1 MITPHHTAHGSALR
15 FAHHGAVRG
24 VTLAFGFVLVFAAA
38 HVHAQDALAQLRA
51 RVKHI
56 VVVYQENWSFDALY
70 GHFPGANGTSNAS
83 PGALRQVDKTGAPL
97 TAAPL
102 PVNGKNVDPNFASIA
117 PTLPLKPY
125 DLARLISP
133 ATQTGDIVHRFYT
146 QQLQIDGGKMDKF
159 ITWSDNGG
167 LVMSYFDATN
177 LPEGKLAQ
185 TFTLCDNFFQAAFGG
200 SFLNHIWLIAAA
212 TPVFP
217 DAPADMIATPP
228 DAAGQTAADKVVT
241 PDGYAVNTAFS
252 VNRPVPPFVK
262 DRATL
267 VPNQTLPT
275 IGDRL
280 SEKGISWAWYSGGW
294 NDAMAGKPDP
304 LFQFHHQPFIFF
316 SNYADGTEAK
326 RTHLKDEADF
336 FTALGDG
343 TLPAVSFVKPLG
355 PDNEHPGYAALLR
368 GQRHVED
375 IVARIRGSV
384 LWTDTVIII
393 TYDENGGRWDH
404 VAPPV
409 VDRWGPGTRVP
420 TIVVSSLARKGYID
434 HTQYDTTSI
443 LKLIE
448 QRFDVTPLGTRDA
461 AAGSLL
467 NALQLQ

>member
-1 MITPHHTAHGSALR
+1 MITSHHPARGTAARLASHR
-15 FAHHGAVRG
+15 AVRG
-24 VTLAFGFVLVFAAA
+24 ATLALALALLFTSAQ
-38 HVHAQDALAQLRA
+38 VHAQDALAPLRGK
-51 RVKHI
+51 VKHI
-56 VVVYQENWSFDALY
+56 VVIYQENWSFDALY
-70 GHFPGANGTSNAS
+70 GHFPGANGIANAS
-83 PGALRQVDKTGAPL
+83 PASLRQVDKTGAPL
-97 TAAPL
+97 AAAPL
-102 PVNGKNVDPNFASIA
+102 PVNGKDVDPNFASIA

-125 DLARLISP
+125 DLARLLSP
-133 ATQTGDIVHRFYT
+133 AAQTGDIVHRFYT

-185 TFTLCDNFFQAAFGG
+185 EFTLCDNFFHAAFGG
-200 SFLNHIWLIAAA
+200 SFLNHMWLIAAA

-217 DAPADMIATPP
+217 NAPAGMIATPP
-228 DAAGQTAADKVVT
+228 DAAKLTAADKIVT
-241 PDGYAVNTAFS
+241 PDGYVVNTAFS
-252 VNRPVPPFVK
+252 VNQPVPPSVK
-262 DRATL
+262 DRSTL
-267 VPNQTLPT
+267 VPNQTFPT

-294 NDAMAGKPDP
+294 NDAMAGKPDA

-316 SNYADGTEAK
+316 AAYADGTEAK

-355 PDNEHPGYAALLR
+355 PDNEHPGYANLLR
-368 GQRHVED
+368 GQQHVAD
-375 IVARIRGSV
+375 IVARIRGTAF
-384 LWTDTVIII
+384 WNDTVIII

-420 TIVVSSLARKGYID
+420 TIVVSSLARKAFID
-434 HTQYDTTSI
+434 DTQYDTTSI

-448 QRFDVTPLGTRDA
+448 QRFDLTPLGTRDA

-467 NALQLQ
+467 NTLELQ